1 MIHDCYLSPTC
12 KQGSLHTSLQSYGI
26 AVGSLPQPLL
36 GATSFHQSHSKVVLL
51 SAMELIMIYAS

>member
-12 KQGSLHTSLQSYGI
+12 KQGSLQLAYKGYGI

-36 GATSFHQSHSKVVLL
+36 GATAYHQPHSKAVLL
-51 SAMELIMIYAS
+51 SAVELIMIYAS